1 MNNIYLKLNKK
12 LFLLLLPLIIILFF
26 NEDFFELKN
35 ILLDFII
42 IFYFFDLLFI
52 SISLF
57 KNKKIIIG
65 FYYSF
70 TYFLIIL
77 MRYLSNFCIDKIYE
91 AYKYHYLSIATVKF
105 FVPTFITIIILLSTY
120 FIIKNKY
127 INKETSNKEDLIKN
141 IYLKNKWE
149 GNENKKFNILTVF
162 RILYLIFFII
172 TYIIILNIDF
182 DGFTY
187 KNLILY
193 CFYFILILLSIFNII
208 LNIKFNKFKLFFILF
223 YYLAYPLFLIL
234 FYFYSKHFIDIDAAT
249 SLPYYYFFI
258 IYFIEYEILLI
269 SDRGFSKKIIN
280 LK

>member
-42 IFYFFDLLFI
+42 IFYFLDLLFI

-70 TYFLIIL
+70 TYFLIVL

-91 AYKYHYLSIATVKF
+91 VYKYHYLSIGTVKF
-105 FVPTFITIIILLSTY
+105 FIPILITLIILLSTY

-127 INKETSNKEDLIKN
+127 INKETSDKEDLIKN
-141 IYLKNKWE
+141 IYLKNTRE
-149 GNENKKFNILTVF
+149 VNENKKFNILTVF

-172 TYIIILNIDF
+172 IYIVILNIDF
-182 DGFTY
+182 NNFTY
-187 KNLILY
+187 KNIILY
-193 CFYFILILLSIFNII
+193 IFYSLLILLSIFNIVF
-208 LNIKFNKFKLFFILF
+208 NIKFNKFKLFFILF
-223 YYLAYPLFLIL
+223 YYLVYPLFLIL
-234 FYFYSKHFIDIDAAT
+234 VYCYSKRFINIDVAT
-249 SLPYYYFFI
+249 SLPYYYFSI

-269 SDRGFSKKIIN
+269 SDRGFLKK
-280 LK
+280 